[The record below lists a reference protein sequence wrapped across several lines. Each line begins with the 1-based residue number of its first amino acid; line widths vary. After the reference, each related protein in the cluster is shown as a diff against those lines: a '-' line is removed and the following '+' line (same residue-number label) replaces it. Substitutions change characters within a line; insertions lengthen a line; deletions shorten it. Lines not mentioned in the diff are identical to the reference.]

1 MLRRAGLD
9 DVTVTPHVFIGQAL
23 PDLDGIRAD
32 VLADRGM
39 IAAAVRAGRCTM
51 TDVEELYAQAERAIR
66 RQTFLFCA
74 LHLAVI
80 GYKAA

>member
-1 MLRRAGLD
+1 
-9 DVTVTPHVFIGQAL
+9 
-23 PDLDGIRAD
+23 
-32 VLADRGM
+32 M